1 MTGVEF
7 RFTKVRDTLHSRSPC
22 RTVSLPMGL
31 VDDRLS
37 GQRGRFMVERAW
49 VRFQLPPFA
58 ENLLLKYLF
67 GVNVLRNNHL
77 SLDRIQ

>member
-1 MTGVEF
+1 
-7 RFTKVRDTLHSRSPC
+7 
-22 RTVSLPMGL
+22 MGL